1 MPLFDNFLLVVISL
15 IFLKFNIRL
24 FCLIIHYYYLLVI
37 DTRRPRGWGANGETL
52 SPNVLRNSTWAVCF
66 NHW

>member
-1 MPLFDNFLLVVISL
+1 MPLFDNFLLVVILL

-37 DTRRPRGWGANGETL
+37 DTRRPRG
-52 SPNVLRNSTWAVCF
+52 
-66 NHW
+66 